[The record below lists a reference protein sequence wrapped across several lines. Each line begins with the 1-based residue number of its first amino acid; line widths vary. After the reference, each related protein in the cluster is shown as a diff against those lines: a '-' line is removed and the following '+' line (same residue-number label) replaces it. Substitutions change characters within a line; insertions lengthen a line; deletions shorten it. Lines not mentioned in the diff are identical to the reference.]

1 MALEEYQRKRDLTR
15 TPEPGGR
22 PRKSEK
28 VLRFVIHKHAASHL
42 HYDFRLEMEG
52 VLKSWAIPKGPSLDP
67 SIKRLA
73 MMVEDHPYEYGGF
86 EGIIPKGNYGAGE
99 VIIWDQGSYRSSQA
113 GAGEES
119 EALLREGLRKGD
131 LKFILEGEKLKGEFA
146 LVRIKSEKENTWLL
160 MKKKDQFA
168 SMEDVTLLDRSVV
181 SNVTIE
187 DLKQGRFTAP
197 APFTPTEALTPPPA
211 TPVEEPAPA
220 PASEAGTA
228 PSPAGGVQRS
238 EEKVPPQSK
247 RSRASRSAPSDS
259 QPPKAKPEPA
269 VHKEESL
276 QDAPPA
282 PMPHEV
288 QPMLASSAKEP
299 FDDPDW
305 LFEIKLD
312 GFRCIAEL
320 EKGNVLIYSRNN
332 LPFNQRFPGVVEA
345 LRSIGRDAVLDG
357 EIVALDENGRS
368 WFQLLQNNQRTGE
381 GNIAY
386 FVFDILYLDGKDLRA
401 LPLTSRKEILRELL
415 PELFN
420 VNYSDHILEYGKEF
434 FEAAKANSLEGILA
448 KRSNSP
454 YFTGRRTKDW
464 LKIKIRL
471 QQEAVICGFTEPR
484 GSRKSFG
491 SVVLGVYENDEL
503 TYIGLTGGGF
513 DEASIRV
520 LYALLEPLVQEVS
533 PFKERVK
540 TDMPVK
546 WVRPELVCEV
556 EFAEWTD
563 ERVMRQP
570 IFLGLR
576 EDKDPRLVVR
586 EEFSS
591 KVLPEAEP
599 GGEGER
605 KRSKKTAPK
614 KGSEIVVIE
623 GNRLELTNLDKV
635 FWPEE
640 GYTKRDLIEYYR
652 TVAHCMLPHLLD
664 RPESL
669 YRTPHGITGEGFFQK
684 EAGELPPPWIQTE
697 EIYSKHVDKTIKFF
711 LCQDEATLVFMAN
724 LGCIEINP
732 WLSRIQSLNNPDYFV
747 IDLDPEDIPFEKV
760 IEAALAVHEVLERAG
775 AVSYPKTSGATGIHI
790 YVPLGAKYDYEAAQK
805 FAHVIATLVHHKVP
819 DFTSLL
825 RSPKQRQQKVYLD
838 FLQNKAGATLAAP
851 YSVRPKPGATVSTP
865 LKWEEVRPGLSPSL
879 FTIRN
884 MPARIEQ
891 VGDLFQG
898 VLGPGVDLEKCIESL
913 EKSGG

>member
-1 MALEEYQRKRDLTR
+1 MGLEEYQRKRDLTR
-15 TPEPGGR
+15 TPEPAGGA
-22 PRKSEK
+22 RKPEK
-28 VLRFVIHKHAASHL
+28 VLQFVVHKHAASHL
-42 HYDFRLEMEG
+42 HYDFRLEMDG

-99 VIIWDQGSYRSSQA
+99 VIIWDRGTYRSAQA
-113 GAGEES
+113 AAGEES
-119 EALLREGLRKGD
+119 EARLREGLHKGD
-131 LKFILEGEKLKGEFA
+131 LKFILDGEKLKGEFA

-160 MKKKDQFA
+160 MKKKDQYA
-168 SMEDVTLLDRSVV
+168 SLEEVTLLDRSVV
-181 SNVTIE
+181 SGVTVE
-187 DLKQGRFTAP
+187 DLKQGRV
-197 APFTPTEALTPPPA
+197 TPPPFA
-211 TPVEEPAPA
+211 PVEAPPEIPPEEPVPP
-220 PASEAGTA
+220 PASQPPAA
-228 PSPAGGVQRS
+228 PSPA
-238 EEKVPPQSK
+238 
-247 RSRASRSAPSDS
+247 RASGADEKKSRRDTARRRTSGE
-259 QPPKAKPEPA
+259 EPA
-269 VHKEESL
+269 AEQPAKANPQPAPAGEEPWR
-276 QDAPPA
+276 DAPPA
-282 PMPHEV
+282 PMPHQV
-288 QPMLASSAKEP
+288 QPMLASSTKEP

-320 EKGNVLIYSRNN
+320 EQGNVLIYSRNN
-332 LPFNQRFPGVVEA
+332 LPFNQRFPAVAES
-345 LRSIGRDAVLDG
+345 LRSIGKEAVLDG
-357 EIVALDENGRS
+357 EIVALDEKGRS
-368 WFQLLQNNQRTGE
+368 YFQLLQNNQRTGE

-386 FVFDILYLDGKDLRA
+386 FVFDILYLEGRDLRG
-401 LPLTSRKEILRELL
+401 LPLTRRKEILREIL
-415 PELFN
+415 PELPN
-420 VNYSDHILEYGKEF
+420 VKYSDHILEYGKDF

-448 KRSNSP
+448 KRGNSP
-454 YFTGRRTKDW
+454 YFTGRRSKDW
-464 LKIKIRL
+464 LKVKIRL

-491 SVVLGVYENDEL
+491 SVVLGVYENEEL

-513 DEASIRV
+513 DDTGIRE
-520 LYALLEPLVQEVS
+520 LYALLQPLVQEHS
-533 PFKERVK
+533 PFKERIK
-540 TDMPVK
+540 TGMPVK

-591 KVLPEAEP
+591 QVLPATEAGAE
-599 GGEGER
+599 GGG
-605 KRSKKTAPK
+605 KQSKKSSGK

-640 GYTKRDLIEYYR
+640 GYTKGDLIEYYR

-684 EAGELPPPWIQTE
+684 EAGELPPPWIQTK
-697 EIYSKHVDKTIKFF
+697 EIFSKHVDKTIKFF

-760 IEAALAVHEVLERAG
+760 IEAALAVREVLDRAE
-775 AVSYPKTSGATGIHI
+775 APSYPKTSGATGIHI

-825 RSPKQRQQKVYLD
+825 RSPKQRQKKVYLD

-865 LKWEEVRPGLSPSL
+865 LRWEEVKPGLSPSL

-884 MPARIEQ
+884 MPERIEQ

-898 VLGPGVDLEKCIESL
+898 VLGPGIDIEKCIENL
-913 EKSGG
+913 ERSGR